1 MCNWDLLDCH
11 YICMYGGFY
20 WGAKFV
26 TIQLVYV
33 TVKAVVL
40 SSSATNFIVVIVY
53 YGIIHCKKL
62 VWAIFQLKIKEPLLH
77 GNKSKTFLS
86 KFSLNSIRSQT
97 LKWPQ
102 CISIISFYK

>member
-1 MCNWDLLDCH
+1 
-11 YICMYGGFY
+11 MYADFY

-40 SSSATNFIVVIVY
+40 SSSATIFIVVIVSY
-53 YGIIHCKKL
+53 AVIHCKKF
-62 VWAIFQLKIKEPLLH
+62 VWAIFQFKIKELLLH

-86 KFSLNSIRSQT
+86 KISLNSIRSHAQ
-97 LKWPQ
+97 LKWPR
-102 CISIISFYK
+102 CIWIISFYK